1 MRVLSSYE
9 CVEYQNTAGVLASV
23 FAVLSAVME
32 CGGSQLFWGA
42 HVALQEE

>member
-23 FAVLSAVME
+23 FAVLSAGHGMRRFAAV
-32 CGGSQLFWGA
+32 LGA